1 MLKKI
6 NTKRAASSVHHA
18 NIGYKTLASN
28 QLKYQKQNPNFTNLD
43 SKNNQFTP
51 QNQLNYFKLFNYS
64 NK

>member
-28 QLKYQKQNPNFTNLD
+28 QLKYQKQNPKV
-43 SKNNQFTP
+43 SS
-51 QNQLNYFKLFNYS
+51 QLLSAKP
-64 NK
+64 